1 MDASVFA
8 KMLSDP
14 GRLDLRK
21 IGYKYGQEN
30 LQEFLALR
38 KQYFYQELPLHDF
51 DGNSMVYLDKA
62 VQIPLSAARVLL
74 TPQQST
80 RLYGT
85 KALEDEIL
93 STFRIEQIDTSRES
107 VRRILSGQAP
117 ENEEEHRICGMK
129 QGLEFIADR
138 SHAITEE
145 NLFRLYQMTI
155 GDFLPEEDRLLPGH
169 WYRHDGVT
177 VIDGKTEHIG
187 LPWQKLPAY
196 MKELMAFAAEKAA
209 QNDLI
214 KAAILH
220 FGLAYLHPYFDGNGR
235 MARLLHLWYLVQQ
248 GYSSALFVPMSRFVE
263 ESRSRYMT
271 IQTADQRF
279 VLDLLIPL
287 PPGVRTSFMSTKI
300 RAGICA
306 TDTDSGTDFS
316 YCILPSHATALET
329 ENSTY
334 RGESFATHN
343 TKHTL
348 RIMPQ
353 RPFYDPAGEAAKA
366 EQRKDAEKLY
376 KTNRRR
382 QFLEQMDDTIGGKF
396 AGTRIFRRPGTDLQ
410 AGGAEIS
417 FYGKGVLVVFATG
430 VADHGNLHLFQS
442 AAGQSQRYRNIY
454 IFGESCDGL
463 LCIALK
469 KTHSGAFR
477 KGSALQCRRS
487 GESPR
492 RLFGRQMNMM
502 QFAHGCGP

>member
-8 KMLSDP
+8 KMLSGP
-14 GRLDLRK
+14 GQLDLK
-21 IGYKYGQEN
+21 KMGYKYGQEN

-51 DGNSMVYLDKA
+51 DGNPMVYLDKA

-85 KALEDEIL
+85 KAMEDEIL

-117 ENEEEHRICGMK
+117 KDDEEHRICGMK

-155 GDFLPEEDRLLPGH
+155 GDFLPEEDRLLPGR

-177 VIDGKTEHIG
+177 VIDGKTEHTG

-196 MKELMAFAAEKAA
+196 MAELVAFAAKKAA
-209 QNDLI
+209 QNDLL

-263 ESRSRYMT
+263 ESCSRYYKAYT
-271 IQTADQRF
+271 QVEQNQQISGVLDVTPFLVYFAESVYHRLGEDQPQPRTLQAFEEALRQGKITEKERALWQF
-279 VLDLLIPL
+279 VLTAY
-287 PPGVRTSFMSTKI
+287 GSEEFSTK
-300 RAGICA
+300 RLEK
-306 TDTDSGTDFS
+306 DFGDAA
-316 YCILPSHATALET
+316 YA
-329 ENSTY
+329 
-334 RGESFATHN
+334 
-343 TKHTL
+343 TL
-348 RIMPQ
+348 RS
-353 RPFYDPAGEAAKA
+353 FV
-366 EQRKDAEKLY
+366 L
-376 KTNRRR
+376 
-382 QFLEQMDDTIGGKF
+382 KF
-396 AGTRIFRRPGTDLQ
+396 
-410 AGGAEIS
+410 E
-417 FYGKGVLVVFATG
+417 
-430 VADHGNLHLFQS
+430 NL
-442 AAGQSQRYRNIY
+442 
-454 IFGESCDGL
+454 GL
-463 LCIALK
+463 L
-469 KTHSGAFR
+469 TSVHY
-477 KGSALQCRRS
+477 GSRVKYRIQDT
-487 GESPR
+487 E
-492 RLFGRQMNMM
+492 
-502 QFAHGCGP
+502 

>member
-1 MDASVFA
+1 MDASVFS

-14 GRLDLRK
+14 GRLDLK
-21 IGYKYGQEN
+21 KMGYKYGQQN
-30 LQEFLALR
+30 LREFLALH

-51 DGNSMVYLDKA
+51 DGNSMVCLDKA
-62 VQIPLSAARVLL
+62 VPISLSAARVLL
-74 TPQQST
+74 TPQQSA

-85 KALEDEIL
+85 KAMEEEIV

-117 ENEEEHRICGMK
+117 KDKEEQRIYGMK

-177 VIDGKTEHIG
+177 VVYGKTEHTG

-263 ESRSRYMT
+263 ESCARYYKAYT
-271 IQTADQRF
+271 RVEQNQQISGGLDVTPFLVYFAESVYHRLGEDQPQPRTLQAFEEALRQGKVTEKERALWQF
-279 VLDLLIPL
+279 VLTAY
-287 PPGVRTSFMSTKI
+287 GSEEFSTKRLEKDFGDAAYATI
-300 RAGICA
+300 R
-306 TDTDSGTDFS
+306 
-316 YCILPSHATALET
+316 
-329 ENSTY
+329 
-334 RGESFATHN
+334 SFV
-343 TKHTL
+343 L
-348 RIMPQ
+348 
-353 RPFYDPAGEAAKA
+353 
-366 EQRKDAEKLY
+366 
-376 KTNRRR
+376 
-382 QFLEQMDDTIGGKF
+382 KF
-396 AGTRIFRRPGTDLQ
+396 ERL
-410 AGGAEIS
+410 
-417 FYGKGVLVVFATG
+417 
-430 VADHGNLHLFQS
+430 
-442 AAGQSQRYRNIY
+442 
-454 IFGESCDGL
+454 GL
-463 LCIALK
+463 LTSVHYGNRVKYRIQDGK
-469 KTHSGAFR
+469 
-477 KGSALQCRRS
+477 
-487 GESPR
+487 
-492 RLFGRQMNMM
+492 
-502 QFAHGCGP
+502 

>member
-8 KMLSDP
+8 KMLSGP
-14 GRLDLRK
+14 GQLDLK
-21 IGYKYGQEN
+21 KMGYKYGQEN

-51 DGNSMVYLDKA
+51 DRNSMVYLDKA

-85 KALEDEIL
+85 KAMEDEIL

-117 ENEEEHRICGMK
+117 KDDEEHRICGMK

-138 SHAITEE
+138 SHTITEE

-196 MKELMAFAAEKAA
+196 MKELTAFAAEKAA

-214 KAAILH
+214 KAAALH
-220 FGLAYLHPYFDGNGR
+220 FALTYLHPYFDGNGR

-263 ESRSRYMT
+263 ESCARYYKAYTRVEQNQQISGVLDVTPFLVYFAESVYHRLGEDQPQPRTLQAFEEALRQGKITEKERALWQFVFTAYGSEEFSTKRLEKDFGDAAYATLRS
-271 IQTADQRF
+271 F
-279 VLDLLIPL
+279 VLK
-287 PPGVRTSFMSTKI
+287 F
-300 RAGICA
+300 
-306 TDTDSGTDFS
+306 
-316 YCILPSHATALET
+316 
-329 ENSTY
+329 EN
-334 RGESFATHN
+334 
-343 TKHTL
+343 L
-348 RIMPQ
+348 
-353 RPFYDPAGEAAKA
+353 
-366 EQRKDAEKLY
+366 
-376 KTNRRR
+376 
-382 QFLEQMDDTIGGKF
+382 
-396 AGTRIFRRPGTDLQ
+396 
-410 AGGAEIS
+410 
-417 FYGKGVLVVFATG
+417 
-430 VADHGNLHLFQS
+430 
-442 AAGQSQRYRNIY
+442 
-454 IFGESCDGL
+454 GL
-463 LCIALK
+463 L
-469 KTHSGAFR
+469 TSVHY
-477 KGSALQCRRS
+477 GSRVKYRIQDT
-487 GESPR
+487 E
-492 RLFGRQMNMM
+492 
-502 QFAHGCGP
+502 

>member
-8 KMLSDP
+8 NMLSDP
-14 GRLDLRK
+14 GKLDLK
-21 IGYKYGQEN
+21 KMGYKYGQEN

-51 DGNSMVYLDKA
+51 DRNSMVYLDKA

-85 KALEDEIL
+85 KAMEDEIL

-117 ENEEEHRICGMK
+117 KDDEEHRICGMK

-138 SHAITEE
+138 SHTITEE

-196 MKELMAFAAEKAA
+196 MKELTAFAAEKAA

-214 KAAILH
+214 KAAALH
-220 FGLAYLHPYFDGNGR
+220 FALTYLHPYFDGNGR

-263 ESRSRYMT
+263 ESCARYYKAYT
-271 IQTADQRF
+271 RVEQNQQISGVLDVTPFLVYFAESVYHRLGEDQPQPRTLQAFEEALRQGKITEKERALWQF
-279 VLDLLIPL
+279 VLTAY
-287 PPGVRTSFMSTKI
+287 GSEEFSTK
-300 RAGICA
+300 RLEK
-306 TDTDSGTDFS
+306 DFGDAA
-316 YCILPSHATALET
+316 YA
-329 ENSTY
+329 
-334 RGESFATHN
+334 
-343 TKHTL
+343 TL
-348 RIMPQ
+348 RS
-353 RPFYDPAGEAAKA
+353 FV
-366 EQRKDAEKLY
+366 L
-376 KTNRRR
+376 
-382 QFLEQMDDTIGGKF
+382 KF
-396 AGTRIFRRPGTDLQ
+396 
-410 AGGAEIS
+410 E
-417 FYGKGVLVVFATG
+417 
-430 VADHGNLHLFQS
+430 NL
-442 AAGQSQRYRNIY
+442 
-454 IFGESCDGL
+454 GL
-463 LCIALK
+463 L
-469 KTHSGAFR
+469 TSVHY
-477 KGSALQCRRS
+477 GSRVKYRIQDT
-487 GESPR
+487 E
-492 RLFGRQMNMM
+492 
-502 QFAHGCGP
+502 

>member
-14 GRLDLRK
+14 GRLDLK
-21 IGYKYGQEN
+21 KMWYKYGQDN
-30 LQEFLALR
+30 LQEFLALH

-51 DGNSMVYLDKA
+51 DGNSMVCLDNA

-74 TPQQST
+74 MPQQSA

-85 KALEDEIL
+85 RAMEEEIL

-177 VIDGKTEHIG
+177 VIDGKTEHTG

-263 ESRSRYMT
+263 ESCVRYYKAYT
-271 IQTADQRF
+271 RVEQNQQISGVLDVTPFLVYFAESVYHRLGEDQPQPRTLQAFEEALRQGKITEKERALWQF
-279 VLDLLIPL
+279 VLTAY
-287 PPGVRTSFMSTKI
+287 GSEEFSTK
-300 RAGICA
+300 RLEK
-306 TDTDSGTDFS
+306 DFGDAA
-316 YCILPSHATALET
+316 YA
-329 ENSTY
+329 
-334 RGESFATHN
+334 
-343 TKHTL
+343 TL
-348 RIMPQ
+348 RS
-353 RPFYDPAGEAAKA
+353 FV
-366 EQRKDAEKLY
+366 L
-376 KTNRRR
+376 
-382 QFLEQMDDTIGGKF
+382 KF
-396 AGTRIFRRPGTDLQ
+396 
-410 AGGAEIS
+410 E
-417 FYGKGVLVVFATG
+417 
-430 VADHGNLHLFQS
+430 NL
-442 AAGQSQRYRNIY
+442 
-454 IFGESCDGL
+454 GL
-463 LCIALK
+463 L
-469 KTHSGAFR
+469 TSVHY
-477 KGSALQCRRS
+477 GSRVKYRIQDT
-487 GESPR
+487 E
-492 RLFGRQMNMM
+492 
-502 QFAHGCGP
+502 

>member
-8 KMLSDP
+8 KMLSGP
-14 GRLDLRK
+14 GQLDLK
-21 IGYKYGQEN
+21 KMGYKYGQEN

-51 DGNSMVYLDKA
+51 DRNSMVYLDKA

-85 KALEDEIL
+85 KAMEDEIL

-117 ENEEEHRICGMK
+117 RDDEEHRICGMK

-138 SHAITEE
+138 SHTITEE

-196 MKELMAFAAEKAA
+196 MKELTAFAAEKAA

-214 KAAILH
+214 KAAALH
-220 FGLAYLHPYFDGNGR
+220 FALTYLHPYFDGNGR

-263 ESRSRYMT
+263 ESCARYYKAYT
-271 IQTADQRF
+271 RVEQNQQISGVLDVTPFLVYFAESVYHRLGEDQPQPRTLQAFEEALRQGKITEKERALWQF
-279 VLDLLIPL
+279 VLTAY
-287 PPGVRTSFMSTKI
+287 GSEEFSTK
-300 RAGICA
+300 RLEK
-306 TDTDSGTDFS
+306 DFGDAA
-316 YCILPSHATALET
+316 YA
-329 ENSTY
+329 
-334 RGESFATHN
+334 
-343 TKHTL
+343 TL
-348 RIMPQ
+348 RS
-353 RPFYDPAGEAAKA
+353 FV
-366 EQRKDAEKLY
+366 L
-376 KTNRRR
+376 
-382 QFLEQMDDTIGGKF
+382 KF
-396 AGTRIFRRPGTDLQ
+396 
-410 AGGAEIS
+410 E
-417 FYGKGVLVVFATG
+417 
-430 VADHGNLHLFQS
+430 NL
-442 AAGQSQRYRNIY
+442 
-454 IFGESCDGL
+454 GL
-463 LCIALK
+463 L
-469 KTHSGAFR
+469 TSVHY
-477 KGSALQCRRS
+477 GSRVKYRIQDT
-487 GESPR
+487 E
-492 RLFGRQMNMM
+492 
-502 QFAHGCGP
+502 

>member
-14 GRLDLRK
+14 GQLDFK
-21 IGYKYGQEN
+21 KMGYKYGQEN
-30 LQEFLALR
+30 LQEFLTLR

-85 KALEDEIL
+85 RAMEEEIL

-117 ENEEEHRICGMK
+117 ENDEEHRICGMK

-138 SHAITEE
+138 SHTITQE
-145 NLFRLYQMTI
+145 NLFQLYQMTI

-177 VIDGKTEHIG
+177 VIDGKTEHTG

-263 ESRSRYMT
+263 ESCARYYKAYT
-271 IQTADQRF
+271 RVEQNQQISGVLDVTPFLVFFAESVYYRLGEDQPQPRTLKAFEEALRQGKVTEKERALCQF
-279 VLDLLIPL
+279 VLTAY
-287 PPGVRTSFMSTKI
+287 GSEEFSTKRLEKDFGDAAYATI
-300 RAGICA
+300 R
-306 TDTDSGTDFS
+306 
-316 YCILPSHATALET
+316 
-329 ENSTY
+329 
-334 RGESFATHN
+334 SFV
-343 TKHTL
+343 L
-348 RIMPQ
+348 
-353 RPFYDPAGEAAKA
+353 
-366 EQRKDAEKLY
+366 
-376 KTNRRR
+376 
-382 QFLEQMDDTIGGKF
+382 KF
-396 AGTRIFRRPGTDLQ
+396 ERL
-410 AGGAEIS
+410 
-417 FYGKGVLVVFATG
+417 
-430 VADHGNLHLFQS
+430 
-442 AAGQSQRYRNIY
+442 
-454 IFGESCDGL
+454 GL
-463 LCIALK
+463 LTSVHYGNRVKYRIQD
-469 KTHSGAFR
+469 R
-477 KGSALQCRRS
+477 K
-487 GESPR
+487 
-492 RLFGRQMNMM
+492 
-502 QFAHGCGP
+502 

>member
-8 KMLSDP
+8 KMLSGP
-14 GRLDLRK
+14 GQLDLK
-21 IGYKYGQEN
+21 KMGYKYGQEN

-51 DGNSMVYLDKA
+51 DRNSMVYLDKA

-85 KALEDEIL
+85 KAMEDEIL

-117 ENEEEHRICGMK
+117 KDDEEHRICGMK

-138 SHAITEE
+138 SHTITEE

-196 MKELMAFAAEKAA
+196 MKELTAFAAEKAA

-214 KAAILH
+214 KAAALH
-220 FGLAYLHPYFDGNGR
+220 FALTYLHPYFDGNGR

-263 ESRSRYMT
+263 ESCARYYKAYT
-271 IQTADQRF
+271 RVEQNQQISGVLDVTPFLVYFAESVYHRLGEDQPQPRTLQTFEEALRQGKITEKERALWQF
-279 VLDLLIPL
+279 VLTAY
-287 PPGVRTSFMSTKI
+287 GSEEFSTK
-300 RAGICA
+300 RLEK
-306 TDTDSGTDFS
+306 DFGDAA
-316 YCILPSHATALET
+316 YA
-329 ENSTY
+329 
-334 RGESFATHN
+334 
-343 TKHTL
+343 TL
-348 RIMPQ
+348 RS
-353 RPFYDPAGEAAKA
+353 FV
-366 EQRKDAEKLY
+366 L
-376 KTNRRR
+376 
-382 QFLEQMDDTIGGKF
+382 KF
-396 AGTRIFRRPGTDLQ
+396 
-410 AGGAEIS
+410 E
-417 FYGKGVLVVFATG
+417 
-430 VADHGNLHLFQS
+430 NL
-442 AAGQSQRYRNIY
+442 
-454 IFGESCDGL
+454 GL
-463 LCIALK
+463 L
-469 KTHSGAFR
+469 TSVHY
-477 KGSALQCRRS
+477 GSRVKYRIQDT
-487 GESPR
+487 E
-492 RLFGRQMNMM
+492 
-502 QFAHGCGP
+502 

>member
-8 KMLSDP
+8 KMLSGP
-14 GRLDLRK
+14 GQLDLK
-21 IGYKYGQEN
+21 KMGYKYGQEN

-51 DGNSMVYLDKA
+51 DRNSMVYLDKA

-85 KALEDEIL
+85 KAMEDEIL

-117 ENEEEHRICGMK
+117 KDDEEHRICGMK

-138 SHAITEE
+138 SHTITEE

-196 MKELMAFAAEKAA
+196 MKELTAFAAEKAA

-214 KAAILH
+214 KAAALH
-220 FGLAYLHPYFDGNGR
+220 FALTYLHPYFDGNGR

-263 ESRSRYMT
+263 ESCARYYKAYT
-271 IQTADQRF
+271 RVEQNQQISGVLDVTPFLVYFAESVYHRLGEDQPQPRTLQAFEEALRQGKITEKERALWQF
-279 VLDLLIPL
+279 VLTAY
-287 PPGVRTSFMSTKI
+287 GSEEFSTKRLEKDFGDAAYATI
-300 RAGICA
+300 R
-306 TDTDSGTDFS
+306 
-316 YCILPSHATALET
+316 
-329 ENSTY
+329 
-334 RGESFATHN
+334 SFV
-343 TKHTL
+343 L
-348 RIMPQ
+348 
-353 RPFYDPAGEAAKA
+353 
-366 EQRKDAEKLY
+366 
-376 KTNRRR
+376 
-382 QFLEQMDDTIGGKF
+382 KF
-396 AGTRIFRRPGTDLQ
+396 ERL
-410 AGGAEIS
+410 
-417 FYGKGVLVVFATG
+417 
-430 VADHGNLHLFQS
+430 
-442 AAGQSQRYRNIY
+442 
-454 IFGESCDGL
+454 GL
-463 LCIALK
+463 LTSVHYGNRVKYRIQDGK
-469 KTHSGAFR
+469 
-477 KGSALQCRRS
+477 
-487 GESPR
+487 
-492 RLFGRQMNMM
+492 
-502 QFAHGCGP
+502 

>member
-14 GRLDLRK
+14 GRLDLK
-21 IGYKYGQEN
+21 KMGYKYGQEN
-30 LQEFLALR
+30 LQEFLALH

-51 DGNSMVYLDKA
+51 DGNSMVCRLDKA

-74 TPQQST
+74 TPQQSA

-85 KALEDEIL
+85 RAMEEEIL

-117 ENEEEHRICGMK
+117 ENDEEHRICGMK

-177 VIDGKTEHIG
+177 VIDGKTKHTG

-196 MKELMAFAAEKAA
+196 MKELTAFVAEKAA

-263 ESRSRYMT
+263 ESCARYYKAYT
-271 IQTADQRF
+271 RVEQNQQISGVLDVTPFLVYFAESVYYRLGEDQPELRTLQVFEEALRQGKVTEKERALWQF
-279 VLDLLIPL
+279 VLTAY
-287 PPGVRTSFMSTKI
+287 GSEEFSTKRLEKDFGDAAYATI
-300 RAGICA
+300 R
-306 TDTDSGTDFS
+306 
-316 YCILPSHATALET
+316 
-329 ENSTY
+329 
-334 RGESFATHN
+334 SFV
-343 TKHTL
+343 L
-348 RIMPQ
+348 
-353 RPFYDPAGEAAKA
+353 
-366 EQRKDAEKLY
+366 
-376 KTNRRR
+376 
-382 QFLEQMDDTIGGKF
+382 KF
-396 AGTRIFRRPGTDLQ
+396 ERL
-410 AGGAEIS
+410 
-417 FYGKGVLVVFATG
+417 
-430 VADHGNLHLFQS
+430 
-442 AAGQSQRYRNIY
+442 
-454 IFGESCDGL
+454 GL
-463 LCIALK
+463 LTSVHYGNRVKYRIQD
-469 KTHSGAFR
+469 R
-477 KGSALQCRRS
+477 K
-487 GESPR
+487 
-492 RLFGRQMNMM
+492 
-502 QFAHGCGP
+502 

>member
-1 MDASVFA
+1 MDASVFS

-14 GRLDLRK
+14 GRLDLK
-21 IGYKYGQEN
+21 KMGYKYGQQN
-30 LQEFLALR
+30 LREFLALH

-51 DGNSMVYLDKA
+51 DGNSMVCLDKA
-62 VQIPLSAARVLL
+62 VPISLSAARVLL
-74 TPQQST
+74 TPQQSA

-85 KALEDEIL
+85 KAMEEEIV

-117 ENEEEHRICGMK
+117 KDKEEQRIYGMK

-177 VIDGKTEHIG
+177 VVYGKTEHTG

-263 ESRSRYMT
+263 ESCARYYKAYT
-271 IQTADQRF
+271 RVEQNQQISGVLDVTPFLVYFAESVYHRLGEDQPQPRTLQAFEEALRQGKVTEKERALWQF
-279 VLDLLIPL
+279 VLTAY
-287 PPGVRTSFMSTKI
+287 GSEEFSTKRLEKDFGDAAYATI
-300 RAGICA
+300 R
-306 TDTDSGTDFS
+306 
-316 YCILPSHATALET
+316 
-329 ENSTY
+329 
-334 RGESFATHN
+334 SFV
-343 TKHTL
+343 L
-348 RIMPQ
+348 
-353 RPFYDPAGEAAKA
+353 
-366 EQRKDAEKLY
+366 
-376 KTNRRR
+376 
-382 QFLEQMDDTIGGKF
+382 KF
-396 AGTRIFRRPGTDLQ
+396 ERL
-410 AGGAEIS
+410 
-417 FYGKGVLVVFATG
+417 
-430 VADHGNLHLFQS
+430 
-442 AAGQSQRYRNIY
+442 
-454 IFGESCDGL
+454 GL
-463 LCIALK
+463 LTSVHYGNRVKYRIQDGK
-469 KTHSGAFR
+469 
-477 KGSALQCRRS
+477 
-487 GESPR
+487 
-492 RLFGRQMNMM
+492 
-502 QFAHGCGP
+502 